1 VPTSGRAAE
10 TGAVVAIGCGVDRWV
25 SVVCG
30 SVLLAR
36 VPSDSEPVL
45 LARWAAAYAGPGA
58 RAGEPGGRPHAGSG
72 PTSPRLPAP
81 DREPQ
86 TPTTLGSSLGTGSS
100 GGSHSGAIL
109 GVLAAV
115 LSLIPLCGVR
125 LVKLVELLPRA
136 LPVSFS
142 LDRPG

>member
-1 VPTSGRAAE
+1 M
-10 TGAVVAIGCGVDRWV
+10 
-25 SVVCG
+25 
-30 SVLLAR
+30 
-36 VPSDSEPVL
+36 
-45 LARWAAAYAGPGA
+45 
-58 RAGEPGGRPHAGSG
+58 
-72 PTSPRLPAP
+72 PA
-81 DREPQ
+81 
-86 TPTTLGSSLGTGSS
+86 TLGSSLGTGGS
-100 GGSHSGAIL
+100 GGFHSGAIL